1 MASRKVKIMASTNQ
15 RILFVDDDQDSR
27 ELIHFLLN
35 YDENIYDLTTAST
48 ARDALELIA
57 SQSFDLYIL
66 DYLLFDST
74 GIELC
79 RRIRQTDL
87 HTPILFFTGMARLID
102 RATAMAAGASD
113 YIVKPNDL
121 DRLQE
126 TTERLLGRSSP
137 LAIGV

>member
-1 MASRKVKIMASTNQ
+1 MTRT
-15 RILFVDDDQDSR
+15 R
-27 ELIHFLLN
+27 ELIHLLLN

-48 ARDALELIA
+48 ARDALELNA

-66 DYLLFDST
+66 DYLLFDLT

-79 RRIRQTDL
+79 RRIRQFDL
-87 HTPILFFTGMARLID
+87 RTPIMFFTGMARSID

-113 YIVKPNDL
+113 YLVKPNNL

-126 TTERLLGRSSP
+126 TTKRLLRRSS
-137 LAIGV
+137 LLTIGV

>member
-1 MASRKVKIMASTNQ
+1 MALTNQ
-15 RILFVDDDQDSR
+15 CILFVDDDQDSR
-27 ELIHFLLN
+27 ELIHLLLDD
-35 YDENIYDLTTAST
+35 DENIYDLTTAST

-87 HTPILFFTGMARLID
+87 RTPILFFTGMARLID

-113 YIVKPNDL
+113 YLVKPNDL

-126 TTERLLGRSSP
+126 TTKRLLGRSSP
-137 LAIGV
+137 LTIGV